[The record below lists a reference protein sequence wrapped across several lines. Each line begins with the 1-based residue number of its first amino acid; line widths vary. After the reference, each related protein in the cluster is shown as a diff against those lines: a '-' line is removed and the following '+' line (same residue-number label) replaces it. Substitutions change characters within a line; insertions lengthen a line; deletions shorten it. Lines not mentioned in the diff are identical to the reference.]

1 MKKETNPTLQ
11 SIFYD
16 ENGKAK
22 EVKQI
27 IAALKEKSVSVPEWN
42 DIAKSYDPM
51 QHEIITN
58 SERRPKDRKK
68 GNVLEKF
75 ARVVYPAEK
84 NTVRRMTQ
92 MMFTLPVSRKYKC
105 QDEEV
110 RKRVS
115 QVLEAVYDK
124 ARIDGENINRFK
136 AYFAACEMVTVWYAV
151 KQENDDYGFHS
162 NVKLKCR
169 SYSPMPTK
177 YSKIMQAKI
186 YPLFDANGDYVALSL
201 EYDIL
206 INGVKHTKFETFTDT
221 MHYRWINGIDD
232 AGFTNDIEP
241 EEIIIGKNPTI
252 YIHRPAPVYEG
263 IQNNRDEIEF
273 TLSRTSDIIRKN
285 SSPIMKVVG
294 KLVDKQEN
302 APKKDVARE
311 VYQFEGDGDIE
322 LVSPAITPENASFYI
337 GQLQKNI
344 EEDTQLPNL
353 SLENTKS
360 LGAMSGE
367 ARKTLLTD
375 AHMRCGEEKHEVLAF
390 LDREC
395 QVIKALLA
403 KANIKMENEFKQV
416 KVDHFINPFVMQDED
431 ANVKKAATAAAG
443 TRFTS
448 QRTLIEMAGVV
459 DDVDSEIERIQQE
472 EEKSAQ
478 NSPLNSLF
486 DKTE

>member
-11 SIFYD
+11 SIFYT
-16 ENGKAK
+16 ESGEPK
-22 EVKQI
+22 EVREI
-27 IAALKEKSVSVPEWN
+27 IASLKNKSIAVPEWN
-42 DIAKSYDPM
+42 EIAKSYDPM
-51 QHEIITN
+51 QHEILTN
-58 SERRPKDRKK
+58 PERRPKDRKK
-68 GNVLEKF
+68 GTVLEKF

-92 MMFTLPVSRKYKC
+92 MMFTLPVTRKYKC
-105 QDEEV
+105 ADEEV

-115 QVLEAVYDK
+115 TAIEAVYDK
-124 ARIDGENINRFK
+124 ARIDGENVNRFK
-136 AYFAACEMVTVWYAV
+136 AYFAACEMVTIWYAV

-186 YPLFDANGDYVALSL
+186 YPFFDANGDYIALSL
-201 EYDIL
+201 EYDVV
-206 INGVKHTKFETFTDT
+206 INGVTHTKFETFTDS
-221 MHYRWINGIDD
+221 MHYRWINGIEN
-232 AGFTNDIEP
+232 AGFVEDIVP

-294 KLVDKQEN
+294 KLVDKQDN

-311 VYQFEGDGDIE
+311 VYQFEGDGDIA

-360 LGAMSGE
+360 LGAMTGE

-395 QVIKALLA
+395 QVIKALLS
-403 KANIKMENEFKQV
+403 KANIKMEQDIRQV
-416 KVDHFINPFVMQDED
+416 KVDHFINPFVMSDED
-431 ANVKKAATAAAG
+431 AKVRKASTAAGG
-443 TRFTS
+443 TRFAS

-459 DDVDSEIERIQQE
+459 DDVDAEIERIRQE
-472 EEKSAQ
+472 DEETAQ